1 MEILLGKRKH
11 FFKANL
17 HCHSTESDGRR
28 SVEELKEEYKK
39 RGYSIVAF
47 TDHEHLL
54 DHSYLNDEDFL
65 TITSCELAVK
75 EFPNESSLK
84 NRDMRVAHLN
94 FYALDPHNTVTPCY
108 ASAYD
113 HYVRDDNRDRVR
125 FEGEYERVYG
135 AEGINA
141 MIREGNERGFLV
153 SYNHPSWS
161 LEDAEEYLR
170 YEGCFAVE
178 IYNHSCVM
186 SGHPDDERVFADM
199 LRAGKRV
206 YCTAADDNHNS
217 MDFTAPGGDS
227 FGGFVKIDADALEY
241 GEIMRALAAGEFYA
255 SSGPEIYSLTRE
267 GDTVRIQTSSARSI
281 HLLTRGRR
289 TEKAFAVGAD
299 GLTEARF
306 TLRDT
311 DGIFRLRVEDE
322 RGKRAYTQAYPV

>member
-75 EFPNESSLK
+75 EFPGQSSLV
-84 NRDMRVAHLN
+84 NQDMRVAHLN

-108 ASAYD
+108 ASSYD
-113 HYVRDDNRDRVR
+113 HYVRDENRDRIR

-141 MIREGNERGFLV
+141 MIREGQRQGFLV
-153 SYNHPSWS
+153 AYNHPSWS
-161 LEDAEEYLR
+161 LEGAENYLA

-186 SGHPDDERVFADM
+186 SGHADDERVFAEM
-199 LRAGKRV
+199 LRAGKSV
-206 YCTAADDNHNS
+206 YCTAADDNHNAKG
-217 MDFTAPGGDS
+217 FAAPGCDS
-227 FGGFVKIDADALEY
+227 FGGFVRIDADALEY

-255 SSGPEIYSLTRE
+255 STGPEIKGLTRE
-267 GDTVRIQTSSARSI
+267 GDTVRIVTSPVRRI

-289 TEKAFAVGAD
+289 TEKAFAKD
-299 GLTEARF
+299 GEWLTEATF

-311 DGIFRLRVEDE
+311 DGIFRLRIEDE
-322 RGKRAYTQAYPV
+322 HGRRAYTQAYSV